1 MGIKTKNRKMKIAKI
16 LTVAT
21 CTNAASIHRLFGF
34 DSDPTTTTVPT
45 TSTTETST
53 TTFPLCDCC
62 DGDTTAST
70 TTEELTTTLEPES
83 TYSTTTDGNYTPPD
97 SITTTMTSTELTSTT
112 KNPLILEIDVE
123 TLEKTFEEPSS
134 EEPSSKEELQEDGY
148 FSSAVDSVTGFF
160 GSIGDYVY
168 NIFG

>member
-16 LTVAT
+16 LTVTT
-21 CTNAASIHRLFGF
+21 CANAASIHHLFGF
-34 DSDPTTTTVPT
+34 ESDPTTTTVST
-45 TSTTETST
+45 TSTIETTTETTT

-97 SITTTMTSTELTSTT
+97 SVTTTMTSTELTSTT

-123 TLEKTFEEPSS
+123 TLEKTFEEPS
-134 EEPSSKEELQEDGY
+134 EEELQEDGY
-148 FSSAVDSVTGFF
+148 FATAVNSVTGFF

>member
-21 CTNAASIHRLFGF
+21 CTNAASIHHLFGF
-34 DSDPTTTTVPT
+34 ESDPTTTTVST
-45 TSTTETST
+45 TSTIETTTETTT
-53 TTFPLCDCC
+53 TTFPVCDCC
-62 DGDTTAST
+62 DDDTTAST

-97 SITTTMTSTELTSTT
+97 SVTTTMTSTELTSTT

-134 EEPSSKEELQEDGY
+134 EEELQEDGY
-148 FSSAVDSVTGFF
+148 FATAVNSVTGFF

>member
-1 MGIKTKNRKMKIAKI
+1 MG
-16 LTVAT
+16 
-21 CTNAASIHRLFGF
+21 
-34 DSDPTTTTVPT
+34 TTA
-45 TSTTETST
+45 

-70 TTEELTTTLEPES
+70 TTEELTATLEPES

-97 SITTTMTSTELTSTT
+97 SVTTTMTSTELTSTT
-112 KNPLILEIDVE
+112 KNPLILEIDGE

-134 EEPSSKEELQEDGY
+134 EEELQEPEEGRY
-148 FSSAVDSVTGFF
+148 FVTAVDSVTGFF

>member
-1 MGIKTKNRKMKIAKI
+1 MG
-16 LTVAT
+16 
-21 CTNAASIHRLFGF
+21 
-34 DSDPTTTTVPT
+34 TTTT
-45 TSTTETST
+45 S
-53 TTFPLCDCC
+53 FPEICDCC

-97 SITTTMTSTELTSTT
+97 SITTTMTSTELTSMT

-123 TLEKTFEEPSS
+123 TLEKTFEEPS
-134 EEPSSKEELQEDGY
+134 EEPSEEELQEGGY
-148 FSSAVDSVTGFF
+148 FATAVDSVTGFF